1 MVMLRVYRERGR
13 NAATLN
19 TTTTTTTKKT
29 EKGKRIT
36 DRMQDKMVK
45 WLTSA
50 ANSMNE

>member
-1 MVMLRVYRERGR
+1 MAMLRVYRERGR

-19 TTTTTTTKKT
+19 TTTTTKKT